1 MTDSPNGS
9 SLRVSRAPRSTLQ
22 DHVYRELCE
31 LILDGGIAPGQSVTI
46 QTLADAFGVS
56 AMPVREALQR
66 LTAARVLQV
75 ISGRSIGIPP
85 LSRERMVDLRRVRL
99 EVEALAAE
107 WATSRMTPS
116 DFVKLDDLLYRA
128 ELAADEG
135 ARDEYLRLNRAIHF
149 TIYRAS
155 GSDALFAI
163 IENLWLQVSPYFHF
177 LYSSGNFHQAKEKH
191 AQMLAGLRAR
201 DPDMVRTGLIE
212 DIEAAG
218 RVLDELLQSEAA
230 GTAPPPAP
238 LALDVVTAGSRNG
251 RVLGAPDGLE
261 HRIDLLLQGR
271 DAISMADMLQQLGFP
286 PDESQGAVGQRVGR
300 ILQARGWERT
310 QRRLGG
316 RPVRIYVAPA
326 R

>member
-1 MTDSPNGS
+1 MSETAPAPP
-9 SLRVSRAPRSTLQ
+9 LRVSRAPRGTLQ

-46 QTLADAFGVS
+46 QALADAFGVS

-107 WATSRMTPS
+107 WATARMHPS
-116 DFVKLDDLLYRA
+116 DLVTMEGLLRQA
-128 ELAADEG
+128 ERAADEG

-149 TIYRAS
+149 LIYRAS
-155 GSDALFAI
+155 GSEALFAI

-191 AQMLAGLRAR
+191 AQMLAGLKAR
-201 DPDMVRTGLIE
+201 NPDMVRTGLIE

-218 RVLDELLQSEAA
+218 RVLDALLQSEAA
-230 GTAPPPAP
+230 GPVSSGALAEFAP
-238 LALDVVTAGSRNG
+238 GSLRNG
-251 RVLGAPDGLE
+251 RGPAGDEWDG
-261 HRIDLLLQGR
+261 RIEDLLQGR
-271 DAISMADMLQQLGFP
+271 DSVSVAQVLEHLGFP
-286 PDESQGAVGQRVGR
+286 PGDAQGAVGQRVGR
-300 ILQARGWERT
+300 LLQSKGWERT
-310 QRRLGG
+310 QRRVGG
-316 RPVRIYVAPA
+316 RPLRVYVAPGRA
-326 R
+326 